1 MPEVRYVGLAFLHSR
16 GVEAVA
22 QAVGKAALDLE
33 GRAQAITPVGPTGNL
48 KASIHVEG
56 PEVRGNE
63 ATAKVSTGGEVSDY
77 AIIQHENLA
86 YSHTTGQAKFIERPL
101 LSMIPVYQRYIEE
114 AGRKA
119 F

>member
-1 MPEVRYVGLAFLHSR
+1 LPKVRYVGLAFLNAR
-16 GVEAVA
+16 GIAAVSK
-22 QAVGKAALDLE
+22 AVGEAAEDLQ
-33 GRAQAITPVGPTGNL
+33 GRSQEITPVDTGTL

-63 ATAKVSTGGEVSDY
+63 ATAKVSTGGEASEY
-77 AIIQHENLA
+77 AIYVHEGTSRVA
-86 YSHTTGQAKFIERPL
+86 PSKFIERPL

>member
-1 MPEVRYVGLAFLHSR
+1 MPEVRYVGLSFLHSR
-16 GVEAVA
+16 GIEAVA

-33 GRAQAITPVGPTGNL
+33 GRAQAVTPVDTGTL

-63 ATAKVSTGGEVSDY
+63 ATAKVSTGGEASDY
-77 AIIQHENLA
+77 AIFVHEGTG
-86 YSHTTGQAKFIERPL
+86 STTPSKFIERPL
-101 LSMIPVYQRYIEE
+101 LSMIPVYQRYIED
-114 AGRKA
+114 AGKQA

>member
-1 MPEVRYVGLAFLHSR
+1 MPEVRYVGLSFLHSR

-33 GRAQAITPVGPTGNL
+33 GRAQSVTPVDTGTL

-63 ATAKVSTGGEVSDY
+63 ATAKVATGGEASDY
-77 AIIQHENLA
+77 AIFVHEG
-86 YSHTTGQAKFIERPL
+86 TGRMAASKFIERPL
-101 LSMIPVYQRYIEE
+101 LSMLPVYQRYIEDAGKE
-114 AGRKA
+114 A

>member
-1 MPEVRYVGLAFLHSR
+1 MPEVRYVGLAFLHAR

-33 GRAQAITPVGPTGNL
+33 GRSQAVTPVDTGTL

-63 ATAKVSTGGEVSDY
+63 ATARVSTGGEASDY
-77 AIIQHENLA
+77 AILVHEGTSRMA
-86 YSHTTGQAKFIERPL
+86 ARKFIERPL
-101 LSMIPVYQRYIEE
+101 LSMLPVYQRYIEE

>member
-1 MPEVRYVGLAFLHSR
+1 MPEVRYVGLSFLHSR

-33 GRAQAITPVGPTGNL
+33 GRAQSVTPVDTGTL

-63 ATAKVSTGGEVSDY
+63 ATAKVSTGGEASDY

-86 YSHTTGQAKFIERPL
+86 YNHTTGQAKFIERPL

>member
-33 GRAQAITPVGPTGNL
+33 GRAQSVTPVDTGTL

-63 ATAKVSTGGEVSDY
+63 ATAKVSTGGEASDY
-77 AIIQHENLA
+77 AIFVHEG
-86 YSHTTGQAKFIERPL
+86 TGQTTPSKFIERPL
-101 LSMIPVYQRYIEE
+101 LAMIPVYQRYIED
-114 AGRKA
+114 AGKQA

>member
-33 GRAQAITPVGPTGNL
+33 GRAQAVTPVDTGTL

-63 ATAKVSTGGEVSDY
+63 ATAKVSTGGEASEY
-77 AIIQHENLA
+77 AIYVHEGTSRMA
-86 YSHTTGQAKFIERPL
+86 ASKFIERPL
-101 LSMIPVYQRYIEE
+101 LSMLPVYQRYIED
-114 AGRKA
+114 AGRQA

>member
-1 MPEVRYVGLAFLHSR
+1 MPEVKYVGLAFLHSR
-16 GVEAVA
+16 AIKAVAEAV
-22 QAVGKAALDLE
+22 GDAAEDLQ
-33 GRAQAITPVGPTGNL
+33 GRSQEVTPVDTGTL

-63 ATAKVSTGGEVSDY
+63 ATAKVSTGGEASEY
-77 AIIQHENLA
+77 AIYVHEG
-86 YSHTTGQAKFIERPL
+86 TGRMAASKFIERPL

>member
-1 MPEVRYVGLAFLHSR
+1 MEH
-16 GVEAVA
+16 VA
-22 QAVGKAALDLE
+22 QAVGEAAEDLQ
-33 GRAQAITPVGPTGNL
+33 GRAQDVTPVDTGTL

-63 ATAKVSTGGEVSDY
+63 ATAKVSTGGEASEY
-77 AIIQHENLA
+77 AIYVHEG
-86 YSHTTGQAKFIERPL
+86 TGRMEASKFIERPL

>member
-1 MPEVRYVGLAFLHSR
+1 MPEVRYVGVAFLQQR
-16 GVEAVA
+16 AIRAVSE
-22 QAVGKAALDLE
+22 AVGKAAADLQ
-33 GRAQAITPVGPTGNL
+33 GRSQAITPVDTGTR

-63 ATAKVSTGGEVSDY
+63 ATAKVSTGGEASEY
-77 AIIQHENLA
+77 AIYVHEGTSRIA
-86 YSHTTGQAKFIERPL
+86 ASKFIERPL